1 MSLDEL
7 SSEEWLLELGN
18 VMGDKEYIT
27 ATYANDSE
35 EKVINLLY
43 LVTNMCT

>member
-18 VMGDKEYIT
+18 TMGDKEYIT